1 MFWGFRLLKKRF
13 LVERIKEDLI
23 SALGK
28 KGILVSNMELKVAQ
42 NNMRMIF
49 SIKGKKYNR
58 IVD

>member
-1 MFWGFRLLKKRF
+1 MFWGFKLLKKRF